1 MRKQTVLLVMALC
14 IMGIVTCVMW
24 GERDAE
30 RALRS
35 SAESRLAQ
43 TREQLI
49 QAQALQEDAEDALS
63 AGKETWQEQLA
74 TVTAERDELSV
85 SNAALQAQAEEAA
98 NALAQVQTQQESLE
112 ASRADQQAQ
121 KDELEGQKAELNAD
135 IEREQINQQRVSR
148 DEVLFFLSQFKGG
161 DPDDPDYKQRLVDT
175 FVNSVWLYDDKL
187 VLTYNYSGD
196 DNKITLDLVDK
207 ALSGAASGCSDN
219 ACQAP
224 PK

>member
-1 MRKQTVLLVMALC
+1 MFSPSMKDRM
-14 IMGIVTCVMW
+14 
-24 GERDAE
+24 
-30 RALRS
+30 
-35 SAESRLAQ
+35 
-43 TREQLI
+43 
-49 QAQALQEDAEDALS
+49 
-63 AGKETWQEQLA
+63 
-74 TVTAERDELSV
+74 
-85 SNAALQAQAEEAA
+85 
-98 NALAQVQTQQESLE
+98 
-112 ASRADQQAQ
+112 
-121 KDELEGQKAELNAD
+121 DELEGQKAELNAD

-207 ALSGAASGCSDN
+207 ALSGAASGSSDN